1 MFAPFRRK
9 KLRAVREIAPEEIF
23 LDSTNL
29 PDFNA
34 SSFEGRVE
42 RPVANRA
49 IFAVGAVF
57 VLVSLGFGYRAFSLQ
72 IAHGSTY
79 EDISINNTLS
89 RSVIFATRGIMYD
102 RTGRELAWNES
113 ALDVSTSSDSLRD
126 GITATNASSSKPM
139 RDTSAP
145 DGSTYALRKYTGVAG
160 LSHVLGFVQYPKADA
175 RGQWWREEYTGVSGL
190 ELAYNDRL
198 SGQNGSRLIE
208 SDALGNIEREN
219 IVSPAVQGQDL
230 YLSIDSDVQS
240 KLNTILAAHASEMG
254 FKGGAAIIMDVRT
267 GELIAL
273 TSFPE
278 YDNQAYT
285 DGNVDIVRATSQN
298 PRSPMLNRA
307 VGGLYTPGSIV
318 KPVFAIAA
326 LQEKI
331 ISPEQGILSTGKLV
345 LPNPYDPENPS
356 IFRDWTV
363 HGWVDMRT
371 AIAVSSDE
379 YFYTIG
385 GGFGGQKGLG
395 IAKIDQYSK
404 LFGMEERTGID
415 LKGEVEGVIPTPEWK
430 ERIFGVDDPW
440 RIGNT
445 YHTSIGQFGFLI
457 TPLQAVRFTAAI
469 ANGGKLLKPQ
479 LLASSTAEFR
489 QIGIPEA
496 YFKVAREGMRMA
508 VISDRP
514 DATVKALNIPG
525 IKISA
530 KTGTAQLGSRNEYMN
545 SWSVGYWPAENP
557 KYAYAVVLEKAPAGT
572 NSGAAPGLQP
582 FFYWLIKEHPEYID

>member
-1 MFAPFRRK
+1 MFSRLRRK
-9 KLRAVREIAPEEIF
+9 KIRAVREIAPDEIF

-29 PDFNA
+29 ADFNVGA
-34 SSFEGRVE
+34 FEGRVE

-49 IFAVGAVF
+49 MYTVGAVF
-57 VLVSLGFGYRAFSLQ
+57 VLVACVFGYRAFSLQ
-72 IAHGSTY
+72 VAQGATY
-79 EDISINNTLS
+79 ADISINNTLS
-89 RSVIFATRGIMYD
+89 RSVIFSTRGIVYD
-102 RTGRELAWNES
+102 RTGKELAWNENP
-113 ALDVSTSSDSLRD
+113 LDVSTSSDSLRD
-126 GITATNASSSKPM
+126 GITATIASSTTEEKQKSV
-139 RDTSAP
+139 S
-145 DGSTYALRKYTGVAG
+145 DGSMYALRKYTSMAG
-160 LSHVLGFVQYPKADA
+160 MSHLLGFVQYPKADA
-175 RGQWWREEYTGVSGL
+175 KGAWWREEYTGVSGL
-190 ELAYNDRL
+190 ELAYDARL
-198 SGQNGSRLIE
+198 AGQNGSRLIE
-208 SDALGNIEREN
+208 SDALGNTEREN
-219 IVSPAVQGQDL
+219 IVSPAVHGEDL
-230 YLSIDSDVQS
+230 YLSIDAEVTS
-240 KLNTILAAHASEMG
+240 KLNQILSAHAQTMG
-254 FKGGAAIIMDVRT
+254 FKGGAAVIMDIET
-267 GELIAL
+267 GELLAL

-278 YDNQAYT
+278 YDNQAFT
-285 DGNVDIVRATSQN
+285 DGHSEIVRETSQN

-326 LQEKI
+326 LNEKI
-331 ISPEQGILSTGKLV
+331 ISPEKGILSTGKLV
-345 LPNPYDPENPS
+345 LPNPYNPDQPS

-385 GGFGGQKGLG
+385 GGFQGQRGLG
-395 IAKIDQYSK
+395 IAKIDEYSR
-404 LFGMEERTGID
+404 LFGMEEKTGID
-415 LKGEVEGVIPTPEWK
+415 LKGEVEGIIPTPQWK
-430 ERIFGVDDPW
+430 ERVFGEDDPW

-445 YHTSIGQFGFLI
+445 YHTSIGQFGFQM

-479 LLASSTAEFR
+479 LLSSSTPQYRE
-489 QIGIPEA
+489 IDIPEA
-496 YFKVAREGMRMA
+496 YFQVAREGMRMA

-514 DATVKALNIPG
+514 DATVKSLNIPG

-530 KTGTAQLGSRNEYMN
+530 KTGTAQLGHNNEYMN

-582 FFYWLIKEHPEYID
+582 FFYWLIAHRPEYVQ